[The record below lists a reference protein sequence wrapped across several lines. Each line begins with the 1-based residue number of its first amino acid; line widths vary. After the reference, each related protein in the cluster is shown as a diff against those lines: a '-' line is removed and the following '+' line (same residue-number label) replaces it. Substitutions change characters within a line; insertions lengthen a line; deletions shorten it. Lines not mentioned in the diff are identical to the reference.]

1 MRATLDSPL
10 PAPLRM
16 QLTLVVPGLLDLAE
30 TEPARADAEGTA
42 LAGLLASSPP
52 PAAHDGAIG
61 IVCAALGIAKQRDW
75 PVGPLLASAANLDP
89 GDAYWLLAEP
99 VSLLVGQLDV
109 RLGAVVDDLSADEAA
124 ALLATLNLHF
134 AGDGLRF
141 LAVTPARWL
150 IAANSVQQLVTHP
163 TADALGA
170 PISPFLPDGPDAP
183 RWRRWQSEMQML
195 LFAHPV
201 ASERERQGRAAVNG
215 VWLSGG
221 GVRTGA
227 QAAPHIASL
236 CADSPL
242 PRDLARACGVEVA
255 AAPQS
260 LEAWI
265 GDGPKSP
272 SLVWLPAIGAND
284 RESALAALGRD
295 WADPLSAALA
305 ARTALEVRVAI
316 SGRGRALSFTPRRPS
331 LAARWRARLAPATL
345 STQLAAAGR

>member
-1 MRATLDSPL
+1 
-10 PAPLRM
+10 M

-30 TEPARADAEGTA
+30 TEPDRADAEGAA
-42 LAGLLASSPP
+42 LARLLATSPP

-61 IVCAALGIAKQRDW
+61 VACAALGVAKQRDW
-75 PVGPLLASAANLDP
+75 PVAPLLAVAANLDP
-89 GDAYWLLAEP
+89 GHAYWLLAEP
-99 VSLLVGQLDV
+99 VTLLVGQLDV

-124 ALLATLNLHF
+124 ALVATLNSHF

-141 LAVTPARWL
+141 IALTPARWL
-150 IAANSVQQLVTHP
+150 IAATAVQQLVTHP
-163 TADALGA
+163 ADDAVGA
-170 PISPFLPDGPDAP
+170 PIFPFLPGGPDAA

-195 LFAHPV
+195 LFAHRV
-201 ASERERQGRAAVNG
+201 ADERERKGRAAVNG

-227 QAAPHIASL
+227 QPAPNIASL

-255 AAPQS
+255 AAPPS
-260 LEAWI
+260 LKAWI
-265 GDGPKSP
+265 GNGAKSP
-272 SLVWLPAIGAND
+272 SLVWLPAIGAKD
-284 RESALAALGRD
+284 SGSPLAALGRD

-305 ARTALEVRVAI
+305 AGMALEVHVAI

-331 LAARWRARLAPATL
+331 LAARWRARLAPAAL
-345 STQLAAAGR
+345 STQLAAAGH

>member
-1 MRATLDSPL
+1 
-10 PAPLRM
+10 M

-30 TEPARADAEGTA
+30 TEPERADAEGVA
-42 LAGLLASSPP
+42 LARLLATSPP
-52 PAAHDGAIG
+52 PATQDGAIG
-61 IVCAALGIAKQRDW
+61 VVCAALGVAKQRDW
-75 PVGPLLASAANLDP
+75 PVAPLLAVAANLDP

-99 VSLLVGQLDV
+99 VTLLVGQLDV
-109 RLGAVVDDLSADEAA
+109 RLGGVVDDLSADEAA
-124 ALLATLNLHF
+124 ALVATLNSHF

-141 LAVTPARWL
+141 IAPTPARWL
-150 IAANSVQQLVTHP
+150 IAATDVQQLVTRP
-163 TADALGA
+163 ADDAVGA
-170 PISPFLPDGPDAP
+170 PIFPFLPDGPDAA

-201 ASERERQGRAAVNG
+201 ADERERKGRAAVNG
-215 VWLSGG
+215 IWLSGG
-221 GVRTGA
+221 GVLTGA
-227 QAAPHIASL
+227 QAAPNIASL

-260 LEAWI
+260 FEAWI

-272 SLVWLPAIGAND
+272 SLVWLPAIGAD
-284 RESALAALGRD
+284 ESGATLAAFGRD
-295 WADPLSAALA
+295 WAGPLSAALA
-305 ARTALEVRVAI
+305 ARTALEVHVAT

>member
-1 MRATLDSPL
+1 MR
-10 PAPLRM
+10 
-16 QLTLVVPGLLDLAE
+16 
-30 TEPARADAEGTA
+30 
-42 LAGLLASSPP
+42 
-52 PAAHDGAIG
+52 
-61 IVCAALGIAKQRDW
+61 
-75 PVGPLLASAANLDP
+75 
-89 GDAYWLLAEP
+89 
-99 VSLLVGQLDV
+99 
-109 RLGAVVDDLSADEAA
+109 
-124 ALLATLNLHF
+124 
-134 AGDGLRF
+134 
-141 LAVTPARWL
+141 VTPARWL
-150 IAANSVQQLVTHP
+150 IAATDVQQLVTHP
-163 TADALGA
+163 ADDAVGA
-170 PISPFLPDGPDAP
+170 PIFPFLPDGPDAA

-201 ASERERQGRAAVNG
+201 ADERERQGRAAVNG

-221 GVRTGA
+221 GVRAGA

-255 AAPQS
+255 AVPQS

-265 GDGPKSP
+265 ARRTQIAVAGVAAS
-272 SLVWLPAIGAND
+272 D
-284 RESALAALGRD
+284 RRERSRVSARRARRD

>member
-1 MRATLDSPL
+1 
-10 PAPLRM
+10 M

-30 TEPARADAEGTA
+30 TEPARADAGGAA
-42 LAGLLASSPP
+42 LARLLATSPP
-52 PAAHDGAIG
+52 PAVQDGAIG
-61 IVCAALGIAKQRDW
+61 VACAALGVAKQRDW
-75 PVGPLLASAANLDP
+75 PVAPLLAIAANLEP
-89 GDAYWLLAEP
+89 GDAYWLVAEP
-99 VSLLVGQLDV
+99 VTLLVGQLDV

-124 ALLATLNLHF
+124 ALVATLNSHF

-141 LAVTPARWL
+141 IALTPARWL
-150 IAANSVQQLVTHP
+150 IAAIDVQQLVTHL
-163 TADALGA
+163 AEDAVGA
-170 PISPFLPDGPDAP
+170 PIFPFLPGGPDAA

-201 ASERERQGRAAVNG
+201 ADQRERKGRAAVNG
-215 VWLSGG
+215 IWLSGG

-236 CADSPL
+236 YADSPL

-255 AAPQS
+255 SAPQS

-265 GDGPKSP
+265 GDRPKSP

-284 RESALAALGRD
+284 RESALAALGHD
-295 WADPLSAALA
+295 WADPMGAALA

-316 SGRGRALSFTPRRPS
+316 SGRGRALSFAPRRPS
-331 LAARWRARLAPATL
+331 LAARWRARLAPAAL
-345 STQLAAAGR
+345 SAQLAAAGR

>member
-1 MRATLDSPL
+1 
-10 PAPLRM
+10 M
-16 QLTLVVPGLLDLAE
+16 QLTLVVPGLLDVAE
-30 TEPARADAEGTA
+30 TAPDRADAEGAA
-42 LAGLLASSPP
+42 LARLLATSPP

-61 IVCAALGIAKQRDW
+61 VACAALGVARQRDW
-75 PVGPLLASAANLDP
+75 PVAPLLAVAANLDP

-99 VSLLVGQLDV
+99 VTLLVGQLDV

-124 ALLATLNLHF
+124 ALVATLNSHF

-141 LAVTPARWL
+141 IALTPARWL
-150 IAANSVQQLVTHP
+150 IAATDVQQLATHP
-163 TADALGA
+163 ADDAVGA
-170 PISPFLPDGPDAP
+170 PIFPFLPDGPDAA

-201 ASERERQGRAAVNG
+201 TDERERKGRATVNG

-221 GVRTGA
+221 GVHTGP
-227 QAAPHIASL
+227 QAPPHVASL
-236 CADSPL
+236 CADAPL

-255 AAPQS
+255 AVPQS

-265 GDGPKSP
+265 GDRPQLP

-284 RESALAALGRD
+284 SESALAALGRD

-331 LAARWRARLAPATL
+331 LAARWRARLAPAAL

>member
-1 MRATLDSPL
+1 
-10 PAPLRM
+10 M

-30 TEPARADAEGTA
+30 IEPAWADAEGAA
-42 LAGLLASSPP
+42 LARLLATSPP

-61 IVCAALGIAKQRDW
+61 VACAALGVAKQCDW
-75 PVGPLLASAANLDP
+75 PVAPLLAVAANLDP

-99 VSLLVGQLDV
+99 VTLLVGQLDV

-124 ALLATLNLHF
+124 ALVATLNSHF
-134 AGDGLRF
+134 SGDGLRF
-141 LAVTPARWL
+141 IAVTPARWL
-150 IAANSVQQLVTHP
+150 IAATNVQQLVTHP
-163 TADALGA
+163 ADDAVGA
-170 PISPFLPDGPDAP
+170 PTFPFLPDGPDAA
-183 RWRRWQSEMQML
+183 RWRRWQCEMQML

-201 ASERERQGRAAVNG
+201 ADQRERKGRAAVNG

-221 GVRTGA
+221 GVRKGA

-260 LEAWI
+260 LETWI
-265 GDGPKSP
+265 RDGPKSP
-272 SLVWLPAIGAND
+272 SLVWLPPIGAND

-305 ARTALEVRVAI
+305 ARTALDVRVVI

-345 STQLAAAGR
+345 STQLAGSGR